1 MTKER
6 KVNTMHIGIQS
17 GATTTEL
24 SYAEAYALYK
34 EAGFE
39 SIDINI
45 NNEIEDEAAYRAGR
59 IDEAGSI
66 FDRPMDE
73 ILEHFVPEFTEI
85 EKNGLEIGQ
94 AHAPFPTYIP
104 GKPDSLERI
113 SPIIINSLK
122 FCQIKNIPYL
132 VVHGVKDPKL
142 PQETLDAYN
151 DRLYS
156 SLIPTLLEGN
166 TVVCAE
172 NLWNRDPENYNCL
185 TPAHGSNADA
195 ICAFLDDLNAR
206 AGREVFGLCLDTGH
220 LNLLGLDPIP
230 FIHKLGKRIKVLH
243 IHDNNGGPDDQHLAP
258 YTGTLNFDALMQALA
273 DVGYAGD
280 LSFETFR
287 QTSLEKIPQ
296 ALLLPWLKHICTI
309 GQYFRTFF
317 R

>member
-1 MTKER
+1 MR
-6 KVNTMHIGIQS
+6 IGVQS

-24 SYAEAYALYK
+24 GYAQAYALYK

-45 NNEIEDEAAYRAGR
+45 NNEIEDEAAYRRGD
-59 IDEAGSI
+59 IDQAGSI

-73 ILEHFVPEFTEI
+73 ILAHFVPEFSEI
-85 EKNGLEIGQ
+85 EKNGLVIGQ

-113 SPIIINSLK
+113 IPIIVGSLK
-122 FCQIKNIPYL
+122 FCQKAGIPYL

-142 PQETLDAYN
+142 SKKKLDAYN

-156 SLIPTLLEGN
+156 ALIPTLLEGN

-172 NLWNRDPENYNCL
+172 NLWNRSPKNKNVL
-185 TPAHGSNADA
+185 TPAHGSDADA
-195 ICAFLDDLNAR
+195 ICTFLDDLNAR
-206 AGREVFGLCLDTGH
+206 AGKEVFGFCLDTGH
-220 LNLLGLDPIP
+220 LNLLGLDPVP

-243 IHDNNGGPDDQHLAP
+243 IHDNNGGSDDQHRAP
-258 YTGTLNFDALMQALA
+258 YTGTLDFDALMKALA
-273 DVGYAGD
+273 DVGYDGD

-309 GQYFRTFF
+309 GRYFKTYFQ
-317 R
+317 

>member
-1 MTKER
+1 MR
-6 KVNTMHIGIQS
+6 IGVQS

-24 SYAEAYALYK
+24 SYAEAYALYR

-39 SIDINI
+39 SLDVNI
-45 NNEIEDEAAYRAGR
+45 NNEIADETAYRAG
-59 IDEAGSI
+59 DFEKAGSI

-73 ILEHFVPEFTEI
+73 IMAHFVPEFSEI
-85 EKNGLEIGQ
+85 EKNGLVIGQ

-113 SPIIINSLK
+113 IPIIMNSLK
-122 FCQIKNIPYL
+122 FCQKANIPFL
-132 VVHGVKDPKL
+132 VVHGVKDPLL

-172 NLWNRDPENYNCL
+172 NLWNRSPADRNII
-185 TPAHGSNADA
+185 TPAHGSDADA
-195 ICAFLDDLNAR
+195 MVAFLDDLNAR
-206 AGREVFGLCLDTGH
+206 AGKEVFGLCLDTGH
-220 LNLLGLDPIP
+220 LNMLGLDPVP

-243 IHDNNGGPDDQHLAP
+243 IHDNNGGSEDQHLAP
-258 YTGTLNFDALMQALA
+258 YTGTLDFDALMQALA
-273 DVGYAGD
+273 DVGYDGD

-287 QTSLEKIPQ
+287 QTSLNKIPRQ
-296 ALLLPWLKHICTI
+296 LLLPWLKHICTI
-309 GQYFRTFF
+309 GQYFRTYFQ
-317 R
+317 